1 MIKLKVQLEKKG
13 NDNYIGG
20 LHFDFPGILTNFYV
34 GIDENTPNE
43 GLAQVVAELFQQ
55 AKNVSPKTKR

>member
-1 MIKLKVQLEKKG
+1 
-13 NDNYIGG
+13 
-20 LHFDFPGILTNFYV
+20 V

-55 AKNVSPKTKR
+55 AKNVLQKQSDKLHDTH